1 MRKRGRDRMTRPP
14 TIAAEQ
20 VTPPVVSL
28 EIEAL
33 SEFVAQ
39 RPWLADLLECEIHRL
54 WGGQVRFERPAK
66 TGEASMRAV
75 DPLAMSACA
84 PPARNTRRLSS
95 SRR

>member
-1 MRKRGRDRMTRPP
+1 MRNEGRDRMTRPP
-14 TIAAEQ
+14 TIAAGQ

-39 RPWLADLLECEIHRL
+39 RPWLADLLEREIHRL
-54 WGGQVRFERPAK
+54 WGGQLRFERSAK
-66 TGEASMRAV
+66 TGEASLRAI
-75 DPLAMSACA
+75 DPVAMSACD